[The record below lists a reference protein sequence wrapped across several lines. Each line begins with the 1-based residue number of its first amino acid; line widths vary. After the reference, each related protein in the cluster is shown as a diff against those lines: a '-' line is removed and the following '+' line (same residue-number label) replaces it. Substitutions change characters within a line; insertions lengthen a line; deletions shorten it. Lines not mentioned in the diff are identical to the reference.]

1 MNIINLTPH
10 TINIYDADKNPVAV
24 VEPSGEVARVTAT
37 RTLVDVGENGIPFY
51 VTTYGEVTG
60 LPEPQQDT
68 IYVVSGLLR
77 SEVPERL
84 DLWQPGEL
92 LRNEAGQP
100 VGCIGLQQ

>member
-10 TINIYDADKNPVAV
+10 ALTIFDSDRRV
-24 VEPSGEVARVTAT
+24 VRIVEASGTVARVSVNRRLIA
-37 RTLVDVGENGIPFY
+37 VEDGIEFY
-51 VTTYGEVTG
+51 ATTYGEPVG
-60 LPEPQQDT
+60 LPEPQPNT

-77 SEVPERL
+77 AAVPERS

-92 LRNEAGQP
+92 LRNDAGQP